1 MAYYF
6 AEGSKFYFSTT
17 FASAKTVTGVTNA
30 SPAVATSVSHGYSD
44 NDEILF
50 TSGWEDATSSV
61 YRVDQLTADTFSVL
75 GLNATDTNWY
85 AAGSGTGDAK
95 KISTWVEIPQL
106 LNISSSGGDAR
117 FTNVELL
124 GKRNS
129 LAIPTGFNAQQLTLT
144 LAHDPA
150 QVAWT
155 SMINIART
163 LTPVAIKAVMG
174 GGSVGYGYGYMSVSE
189 MPALARNS
197 VNSVQASIALLGR
210 FVTY

>member
-17 FASAKTVTGVTNA
+17 FASAKTVTAITNA

-85 AAGSGTGDAK
+85 ASGSGTGDAK

-144 LAHDPA
+144 LAHDPD
-150 QVAWT
+150 QVAWD

-210 FVTY
+210 FITY

>member
-17 FASAKTVTGVTNA
+17 FAAAKTVTAVTNA
-30 SPAVATSVSHGYSD
+30 SPAVATSVAHGYSD

-85 AAGSGTGDAK
+85 AAGTGTGDAK

-150 QVAWT
+150 QAAWT